1 MNEIPAEKKRNI
13 VLVGHHGAG
22 KTSLLEDLLYNT
34 GAIDRRGSIS
44 DGNTF
49 ADYLD
54 EEKDKKITLT
64 SKIIRCSHKG
74 TEFTFIDTPGYSDF
88 IGDILGAIRV
98 ADGAMLV
105 IDAESGV
112 EVETERIWEYL
123 EKYSIPR
130 VVVVNRMDKERADW
144 DGALQSLRGEL
155 GAKLVPVRFPVG
167 KYTDFK
173 SVVSVLTGKQQFFNA
188 KGTVEKE
195 ENVSGDLAGQRE
207 SYYEELMDA
216 AVETDEALMERY
228 LEGESIADEEIRK
241 GLQAAAISGDAVP
254 VFCTAATT
262 GIGIS
267 SLLDGLVNLLPN
279 PLQRSTVTI
288 QKGEETKPLEIN
300 EDGVG
305 MGLVFKSVIDP
316 FVGKMGFV
324 KVFSG
329 KFSSDTE
336 LYNLTS
342 GKHEKVSHLLAV
354 NGRQHNNVA
363 HARAGDIIALTKVD
377 IIETGDTVSSQPGE
391 WLIPPTEYPPHS
403 FHAAVHG
410 KSKGEE
416 DKIGTAIPKLIDGDP
431 TIVFERNN
439 ETRESILHGMGD
451 QQLELVAQRLRK
463 IANVDV
469 DLDTPRVAYRETIT
483 AQGEGSYRH
492 KKQSGGRGQF
502 GEVHIRLTPME
513 RGGEFEFKDSIFGGA
528 IPSKFIPSVEKG
540 VKESMARG
548 VVAGYPVVD
557 VHCELYDGK
566 FHEVDSSD
574 MAFKIAGSMAFRQVA
589 KEKCKPVLL
598 EPIMNVVVRVPEAMM
613 GDVMGD
619 LNSRRGR
626 VLGMDSESGKQII
639 RAQVPLAEMYRYP
652 IELRS
657 ITRGRGTYTME
668 FSSYEQVPADLAQ
681 KIIAEAERAKEEDE
695 G

>member
-1 MNEIPAEKKRNI
+1 
-13 VLVGHHGAG
+13 
-22 KTSLLEDLLYNT
+22 
-34 GAIDRRGSIS
+34 
-44 DGNTF
+44 
-49 ADYLD
+49 
-54 EEKDKKITLT
+54 
-64 SKIIRCSHKG
+64 
-74 TEFTFIDTPGYSDF
+74 
-88 IGDILGAIRV
+88 
-98 ADGAMLV
+98 
-105 IDAESGV
+105 
-112 EVETERIWEYL
+112 
-123 EKYSIPR
+123 
-130 VVVVNRMDKERADW
+130 
-144 DGALQSLRGEL
+144 
-155 GAKLVPVRFPVG
+155 
-167 KYTDFK
+167 
-173 SVVSVLTGKQQFFNA
+173 
-188 KGTVEKE
+188 
-195 ENVSGDLAGQRE
+195 
-207 SYYEELMDA
+207 
-216 AVETDEALMERY
+216 
-228 LEGESIADEEIRK
+228 
-241 GLQAAAISGDAVP
+241 
-254 VFCTAATT
+254 
-262 GIGIS
+262 
-267 SLLDGLVNLLPN
+267 LDGLVNLLPN

-288 QKGEETKPLEIN
+288 QKGEETKSLEIN